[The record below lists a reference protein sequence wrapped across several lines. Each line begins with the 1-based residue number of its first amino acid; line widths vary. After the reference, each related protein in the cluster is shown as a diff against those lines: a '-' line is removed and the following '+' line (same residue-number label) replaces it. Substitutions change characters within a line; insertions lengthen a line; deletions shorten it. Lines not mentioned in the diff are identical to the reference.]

1 MMTYDD
7 YTDNGGVLLEEDY
20 SELYPKVVD
29 LIKCIIADKVP
40 FWKQK
45 DNLDDYGLDLNKIIT
60 LEIDFV
66 SNNGGVDSFNGKSD
80 LVFTSASTSGFS
92 YEVDNSRLMDYHG
105 VPIDPMAMSLIDS
118 QLLCSGLGGMCVW

>member
-1 MMTYDD
+1 MTYDD

-92 YEVDNSRLMDYHG
+92 YEVDNSRLMDYHS
-105 VPIDPMAMSLIDS
+105 VPMDPMVMSLIDS
-118 QLLCSGLGGMCVW
+118 QLLRSGLGGMCVW

>member
-1 MMTYDD
+1 MTYDD

-92 YEVDNSRLMDYHG
+92 YEVDSSRLMDYHG
-105 VPIDPMAMSLIDS
+105 VPIDPMAMSMLDN
-118 QLLCSGLGGMCVW
+118 QLLRSGLGGMCVW

>member
-1 MMTYDD
+1 MTYDD

-40 FWKQK
+40 FWEQK
-45 DNLDDYGLDLNKIIT
+45 DNLDDYGLDLNKVIT

-105 VPIDPMAMSLIDS
+105 VPIDPMAMSLIDN
-118 QLLCSGLGGMCVW
+118 QLLRSGLGGMCVW

>member
-40 FWKQK
+40 FWEQK
-45 DNLDDYGLDLNKIIT
+45 DNLDDYGLDLNKVIT

-66 SNNGGVDSFNGKSD
+66 YNNGGVDSFNGKSD

-105 VPIDPMAMSLIDS
+105 VPMDPIAMSILDN
-118 QLLCSGLGGMCVW
+118 QLLRSGLGGMRVW

>member
-1 MMTYDD
+1 MTYDD

-40 FWKQK
+40 FWEQK
-45 DNLDDYGLDLNKIIT
+45 DNLDDYGLDLNKVIT

-66 SNNGGVDSFNGKSD
+66 YNNGGVDSFNGKSD

-105 VPIDPMAMSLIDS
+105 VPMDPIAMSILDN
-118 QLLCSGLGGMCVW
+118 QLLRSGLGGMRVW

>member
-1 MMTYDD
+1 MMTYDE
-7 YTDNGGVLLEEDY
+7 YVENGGTLLEEEY
-20 SELYPKVVD
+20 SELYPKVAA
-29 LIKCIIADKVP
+29 LIECIIADKIP

-45 DNLDDYGLDLNKIIT
+45 KSLDDYGLDLSKILT

-66 SNNGGVDSFNGKSD
+66 YNNGGVDSFNGKSD

-105 VPIDPMAMSLIDS
+105 VPMDPIAMSILDN
-118 QLLCSGLGGMCVW
+118 QLLRSGLGGMRVW

>member
-66 SNNGGVDSFNGKSD
+66 SNNGGVDSFNGK
-80 LVFTSASTSGFS
+80 
-92 YEVDNSRLMDYHG
+92 
-105 VPIDPMAMSLIDS
+105 
-118 QLLCSGLGGMCVW
+118 

>member
-7 YTDNGGVLLEEDY
+7 YTDNGGVLLEEEY

-40 FWKQK
+40 FWEQK
-45 DNLDDYGLDLNKIIT
+45 DNLDDYGLDLNKVIT

-66 SNNGGVDSFNGKSD
+66 YNNGGVDSFNGKSD

-105 VPIDPMAMSLIDS
+105 VPIDPIAMSMLDN
-118 QLLCSGLGGMCVW
+118 QLLRSGLGGMRVW